1 MQINKNN
8 IDDLDYIAQL
18 GFEQVSITESDLKDL
33 DVKIKKRIF
42 SYNNGSNFAFISL
55 IVGVF
60 IGISVF
66 FALNI
71 NPEVIA
77 TNKTSGP
84 LNDSTPVKINANIS
98 TVILDTVNI
107 IKENFVNPLASN
119 KKTIDTNSIISNKE
133 LIDTVSSISSKPIN
147 VALILGK
154 NVNELKIKYILNAPI
169 VYIHDLKVTNY
180 TTLYFKKNQYI
191 KFAAKEGLPVSY
203 ANKDDYA
210 KSRSGLKQ
218 SADYYL
224 HEELSDALLS
234 FKKGNYGQCIFALN
248 VISSYN
254 DEDINCNFY
263 LGMCYYYKK
272 SYKTAIDFFQRCI
285 ESSNNTFFQEAMYYS
300 ALSLYEKG
308 EKDLA
313 IEQFKLI
320 ADEGEFYSDKAK
332 VFLKN

>member
-1 MQINKNN
+1 MQVNKNN
-8 IDDLDYIAQL
+8 IDDLDYLAQL
-18 GFEQVSITESDLKDL
+18 GFEQVSVNELELKDL
-33 DVKIKKRIF
+33 DSKIKKRIF
-42 SYNNGSNFAFISL
+42 SYNNGLYFGFISL

-66 FALNI
+66 FSLN
-71 NPEVIA
+71 NSPEVIA
-77 TNKTSGP
+77 STKTSGP
-84 LNDSTPVKINANIS
+84 LNDSLPVKTKATPS
-98 TVILDTVNI
+98 TLILDTVNI
-107 IKENFVNPLASN
+107 IKENFVNPLAIN
-119 KKTIDTNSIISNKE
+119 KKTIDTNSIVIKNE

-180 TTLYFKKNQYI
+180 TTLYFKKNQYV

-203 ANKDDYA
+203 ANKEDYA

-224 HEELSDALLS
+224 HEEFSDALLS
-234 FKKGNYGQCIFALN
+234 FKKGKYGQCIYALN

-272 SYKTAIDFFQRCI
+272 DYKTAIDFFQRCI

-308 EKDLA
+308 EKGLA

-320 ADEGEFYSDKAK
+320 ANEGEFYSEKAK
-332 VFLKN
+332 GFLKN